1 MGRDLFEG
9 AIVADVYRHADPENA
24 SRDHG
29 IGVSADSLPSRLI
42 NP

>member
-1 MGRDLFEG
+1 MGGDLSEG
-9 AIVADVYRHADPENA
+9 AIVADVYRYIDPEDA
-24 SRDHG
+24 LRDRG